1 MLVDGKAIALEVL
14 ETVKQ
19 AVISLGKTPRLSA
32 ITCEP
37 NFETRK
43 YLEMKRNRAAAVGI
57 VLNVIELPAD
67 VTLETA
73 IARIKEVIAISD
85 GVVVQLPFPPQ
96 IDRTELLRAVPVVQD
111 PDGFQYGQTAGACLS
126 PVVGAIDEISK
137 KYGVLWQGQQV
148 VVLGEGLLVG
158 RPAATYARERGAKV
172 TVLTKETYDS
182 TLLRPADIIISGIG
196 QPNFIKP
203 EFVKEGVVVF
213 DAGTSEEGGI
223 LVGDVD
229 PAVAEKAALF
239 TPVPGG
245 IGPITIAYLL
255 RNLVSLIDSKSE

>member
-1 MLVDGKAIALEVL
+1 MLVDGKTIALEVL

-19 AVISLGKTPRLSA
+19 VVISLGRTPHLSA
-32 ITCEP
+32 ITCAP

-43 YLEMKRNRAAAVGI
+43 YVEMKRSRAAAVGI

-73 IARIKEVIAISD
+73 IAHIKEAAATSD

-96 IDRTELLRAVPVVQD
+96 IDRTKLLRAVPVAQD
-111 PDGFQYGQTAGACLS
+111 PDGFQYGQTVGACLS

-137 KYGVLWQGQQV
+137 KYGVPWQGQQV

-158 RPAATYARERGAKV
+158 RPAAAYARAKGANV
-172 TVLTKETYDS
+172 TILTKENYDS
-182 TLLRPADIIISGIG
+182 ALLRPADIIISGIG
-196 QPNFIKP
+196 QPNFIKS
-203 EFVKEGVVVF
+203 EFVKEGVVIF
-213 DAGTSEEGGI
+213 DAGTSEEGGV

-229 PAVAEKAALF
+229 PMVAEKAALF

-255 RNLVSLIDSKSE
+255 SNLVSLMSNKIE